1 MPIQRIF
8 MDGSILL
15 KKALQETTRAQR
27 QPQSPTRSQS
37 LQLPQQQSESRD
49 NKSIFYDSENTEYT
63 EWLQEEWS
71 SDLQETE
78 SQPECVPEPAEVE
91 DAALADT
98 TNVVLT
104 QTLRRSSRVRKTTEK
119 VQVETSESVQKD
131 GTPSEV
137 HNVSSKEN
145 VPLRPRRD
153 TGTSSTVRRTLAQVS
168 DAVAKDVAGRKRS
181 LPEDEIAPSK
191 DKSASRK
198 KSVVS
203 DIKRRSTPP
212 RRRTPTADMDS
223 NSDLSRCSTKRQ
235 NVSK

>member
-27 QPQSPTRSQS
+27 QPQPPTRSQS
-37 LQLPQQQSESRD
+37 PQLPQQQSESRD
-49 NKSIFYDSENTEYT
+49 NRSISYDSENTEYT

-98 TNVVLT
+98 TNVVPT

-119 VQVETSESVQKD
+119 VQVETCESVQKD

-145 VPLRPRRD
+145 VPLLPRRD

-198 KSVVS
+198 KSTVS
-203 DIKRRSTPP
+203 DIKRRRTPP
-212 RRRTPTADMDS
+212 RRRTPTEDLDNS
-223 NSDLSRCSTKRQ
+223 SDLSGLSTKRQ
-235 NVSK
+235 KVSK

>member
-37 LQLPQQQSESRD
+37 PQLPQQQSEYRY
-49 NKSIFYDSENTEYT
+49 NESISYDSENTEYT

-98 TNVVLT
+98 TNVVPT

-119 VQVETSESVQKD
+119 VQVETSESVQKN

-145 VPLRPRRD
+145 VPLLPRRD

-191 DKSASRK
+191 DKSATRK

-212 RRRTPTADMDS
+212 RRRTPTADMDN